1 MKISEKQIFHLMEAA
16 RLITLDKG
24 FPSNVREFFEKL
36 IYDINHQ
43 QSEELKEIE

>member
-1 MKISEKQIFHLMEAA
+1 MIISQKQIFQLMEAA
-16 RLITLDKG
+16 RIISVDET
-24 FPSNVREFFEKL
+24 FPSNLREFFGKL